1 MKRFLGFM
9 LLLIVLSMF
18 LVAFRP
24 MQAAEPTT
32 PGWRD
37 VFKMLIFLV
46 TAALGAPITQVIK
59 NALGAEGRWALVIT
73 AVVSGVLAV
82 LELFLSKTLN
92 FSSLTVETL
101 PGAALMIFGVATVY
115 YQWFKNSPSFFG
127 QGGLLKPPAPKV

>member
-9 LLLIVLSMF
+9 LFLIVLSMF

-24 MQAAEPTT
+24 MQEAAPTA

-37 VFKMLIFLV
+37 VFKLFIFLF

-59 NALGAEGRWALVIT
+59 NALGAQGRWALVIT
-73 AVVSGVLAV
+73 AVVSGVLAI

-92 FSSLTVETL
+92 FGNLTLETI
-101 PGAALMIFGVATVY
+101 PGATLMVFGVASVY
-115 YQWFKNSPSFFG
+115 YAWFKNSPSFFG
-127 QGGLLKPPAPKV
+127 QGGLLKPPVPK